1 MPLEYRLRPASA
13 SDTSFLFTL
22 LHITSEDAIVET
34 WGQNE
39 AWQRRNFDARVEQH
53 VVSIIE
59 VGGCAAGSLWLD
71 KRTDVIH
78 IADVQLLPEWQG
90 NGIGTA
96 VLRGLIAQ
104 AATLRIPVG
113 LVVLETNTGARRLYE
128 RLGFKVT
135 SREAP
140 FIHMQHDGLA
150 CAP

>member
-1 MPLEYRLRPASA
+1 VAQEYRLRPASA

-59 VGGCAAGSLWLD
+59 DEGCAAGSLWLD

-90 NGIGTA
+90 IGIGTT
-96 VLRGLIAQ
+96 VLRGLIAK
-104 AATLRIPVG
+104 AAALRIPVE
-113 LVVLETNTGARRLYE
+113 LVVHETNTRARRLYE

-135 SREAP
+135 SCEVP